1 MAYEVAVNKAW
12 EDLSKLSAEKLFS
25 VRFLSDEYSIDLT
38 AKKVMSL
45 SCNVPAEDF
54 WSVLILHYLIK
65 KLSGL
70 PELAGEWV
78 SFNEAAVADSY
89 YPVFRKRTI
98 EPLIRKY
105 GTNPQ
110 GIFLALERI
119 PSKKVDNLAD
129 AAIIVEAFDKVPV
142 LVKLWGKDEE
152 FSSDANIL
160 FDRSVTEIFC
170 TEDIVVLAGMVA
182 ASL

>member
-1 MAYEVAVNKAW
+1 MAYEVAINKAW
-12 EDLSKLSAEKLFS
+12 QELSKLSADKLFS
-25 VRFLSDEYSIDLT
+25 LRFLADEYSVDPE

-70 PELAGEWV
+70 PELTGEWV
-78 SFNEAAVADSY
+78 TFNELSVVDSY

-98 EPLIRKY
+98 EPLLRKY
-105 GTNPQ
+105 GSNPK
-110 GIFLALERI
+110 GILSALERM
-119 PSKKVDNLAD
+119 PAKKVDNLAD

-142 LVKLWGKDEE
+142 LVKLWGKDAE
-152 FSSDANIL
+152 FEADANIL
-160 FDRSVTEIFC
+160 FDRSIAEIFC
-170 TEDIVVLAGMVA
+170 TEDAVVLAGVVA
-182 ASL
+182 TCL

>member
-1 MAYEVAVNKAW
+1 MAYEVAINKAW
-12 EDLSKLSAEKLFS
+12 EDLSKLSTEKLFS
-25 VRFLSDEYSIDLT
+25 LRFISDEYSVDLS

-65 KLSGL
+65 KLKGL
-70 PELAGEWV
+70 PELTGEWMT
-78 SFNEAAVADSY
+78 FNELSIVDSY

-98 EPLIRKY
+98 EPLLRKY
-105 GTNPQ
+105 GSNPQ
-110 GIFLALERI
+110 GIFSALERM

-142 LVKLWGKDEE
+142 LVKIWGKDSE
-152 FSSDANIL
+152 FNPDANIL
-160 FDRSVTEIFC
+160 FDKNITGIFC
-170 TEDIVVLAGMVA
+170 TEDAVVLGGIVA